1 MATVNGVVGQ
11 QTITEKTVID
21 DRHPAVVRLK
31 QFKADNG
38 VIPAGEIV
46 ALDANGDIVSYDPAS
61 GGTEAT
67 PVGVCTAETDT
78 AKDSIGSVMVH
89 GAAVSKS
96 LLTKGAAA
104 SASEKTALEANT
116 IIWAF

>member
-11 QTITEKTVID
+11 QTITGKTVID

-46 ALDANGDIVSYDPAS
+46 AVDAGGDIVSYDPAS
-61 GGTEAT
+61 GGSEAA

-78 AKDSIGSVMVH
+78 AKDSIGSVLVD
-89 GAAVSKS
+89 GAVVSKS
-96 LLTKGAAA
+96 LLTLGAAS
-104 SASEKTALEANT
+104 SAAEKAALETNT